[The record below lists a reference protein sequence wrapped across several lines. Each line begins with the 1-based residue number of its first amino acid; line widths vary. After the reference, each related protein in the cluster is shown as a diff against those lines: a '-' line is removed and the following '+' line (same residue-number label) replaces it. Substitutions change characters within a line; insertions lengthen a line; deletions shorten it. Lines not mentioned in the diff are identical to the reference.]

1 MNVGLSV
8 GGDTPVARDGRA
20 APDARP
26 SGPSGTGGTLA
37 HLARRNA
44 ERWPTAAAIRWRGPA
59 DEPCHLTYAEAWEA
73 SEGTARGLLSLG
85 LAPGDR
91 VAVLS
96 GLRPEWTTT
105 LLAAAASGLVVV
117 SLLPS
122 TVPEEIVH
130 VLGDCDAR
138 VVVCEDAEQL
148 AKVEAA
154 RPRLPHLRHT
164 VLIDPP
170 APASPPDSADS
181 AAGSAEPPVRTLSL
195 DELQARGR
203 RDVDAAELRRHSD
216 AVGADDL
223 LAIIYTSGTT
233 GPKKGCALSHGNY
246 VSVLRAHPQPPPRP
260 EGAQEHTNGTVFVVT
275 GPHTIAMLM
284 QVLAW
289 WSRYTLVFRRGG
301 PDDSL
306 VDEIRAARPQIL
318 PLVPLAL
325 EQIYSSVLASWPE
338 EDVSLVVEAAR
349 AGLDARERVR
359 RGEVLPPRLQEW
371 FDATEK
377 SLFAKVRDHFGG
389 ALRRVTVSGAP
400 VSREILVFF
409 LGCGVPLVECYGM
422 TETAAAATTN
432 TPDAYRLGTVGRPLP
447 GVEVATAPDGEVLIR
462 GANVFRGY
470 WGYHED
476 EFGSVRDG
484 WLHTGDLGSIDADG
498 YVTLTGRKKELIQ
511 LSHGVAVSPNPI
523 ESELRTNPL
532 ISHAVAYGEGKPHLV
547 VLLTLNEPYARKWAA
562 ERRLPTAMA
571 SLVRDPILLRELT
584 RTVQR
589 ANATLQ
595 EYYRVRTFMVMDRDL
610 SLGEGELT
618 ISMKVARH
626 VVHARFR
633 EELDALYR

>member
-1 MNVGLSV
+1 MNADAPTPIAGQ
-8 GGDTPVARDGRA
+8 GQGARGDGWED
-20 APDARP
+20 P
-26 SGPSGTGGTLA
+26 SGPGGTLA

-44 ERWPTAAAIRWRGPA
+44 ELWPTAPALRWRGTGG
-59 DEPCHLTYAEAWEA
+59 DRHHMTYAEAWDL
-73 SEGTARGLLSLG
+73 SEGTARGLLTLG

-96 GLRPEWTTT
+96 ALRPEWTTT

-130 VLGDCDAR
+130 VLGDCGAR
-138 VVVCEDAEQL
+138 VVVCENEAQL
-148 AKVEAA
+148 AKVRAVWH
-154 RPRLPHLRHT
+154 RLPHLGHA
-164 VLIDPP
+164 VLMDAPADTSRAAPAEHP
-170 APASPPDSADS
+170 APTLTLDAL
-181 AAGSAEPPVRTLSL
+181 RT
-195 DELQARGR
+195 RGR
-203 RDVDAAELRRHSD
+203 EGVGAAELARRSD
-216 AVGADDL
+216 AVRADDL
-223 LAIIYTSGTT
+223 LLIIYTSGTT

-246 VSVLRAHPQPPPRP
+246 VSVLRAHPKPPREAP
-260 EGAQEHTNGTVFVVT
+260 ADLTNGTVFVVT

-306 VDEIRAARPQIL
+306 VEEIRAARPQIL

-325 EQIYSSVLASWPE
+325 EQIYGSVLASWPE
-338 EDVSLVVEAAR
+338 QDASLIVEAAR

-359 RGEVLPPRLQEW
+359 RGECLPPRLQEW

-377 SLFAKVRDHFGG
+377 SLFAKVRAHFGG

-400 VSREILVFF
+400 VSQEILSFF

-447 GVEVATAPDGEVLIR
+447 GVEVTLAPDGEILIR
-462 GANVFRGY
+462 GGNVFRGY

-476 EFGSVRDG
+476 AFGAVRDG

-498 YVTLTGRKKELIQ
+498 YLTLTGRKKELIQ
-511 LSHGVAVSPNPI
+511 LSHGVAVTPHPV
-523 ESELRTNPL
+523 ESGLRGSPL

-547 VLLTLNEPYARKWAA
+547 VLLTLDERYAQKWAA
-562 ERRLPTAMA
+562 ERQLPTDIAR
-571 SLVRDPILLRELT
+571 LVREPVLLGELT
-584 RTVQR
+584 RTLDH

-595 EYYRVRTFMVMDRDL
+595 EYYRAQSFMVLERDL
-610 SLGEGELT
+610 SFDEGELT
-618 ISMKVARH
+618 VSMKVARH
-626 VVHARFR
+626 VVHARFHDGL
-633 EELDALYR
+633 EALYQSPRPLTG

>member
-1 MNVGLSV
+1 MNLHANTPIARGGQDSCGD
-8 GGDTPVARDGRA
+8 GGDAPAARGM
-20 APDARP
+20 
-26 SGPSGTGGTLA
+26 TLA
-37 HLARRNA
+37 HLARHNA
-44 ERWPTAAAIRWRGPA
+44 ELWPKAPALRWRDATG
-59 DEPCHLTYAEAWEA
+59 ERHHMTYAEAWDT
-73 SEGTARGLLSLG
+73 SESTARGLLALG

-105 LLAAAASGLVVV
+105 LLAAATAGLVVV

-154 RPRLPHLRHT
+154 RDRLPRLRHA
-164 VLIDPP
+164 VLMDAPAAPARPGP
-170 APASPPDSADS
+170 APARVERPA
-181 AAGSAEPPVRTLSL
+181 PVGHRARTLTL
-195 DELQARGR
+195 DELRARGR
-203 RDVDAAELRRHSD
+203 VEVSAADLARHAD
-216 AVGADDL
+216 AVRADDL
-223 LAIIYTSGTT
+223 LVIIYTSGTT

-246 VSVLRAHPQPPPRP
+246 VSVLRAHPKPPRAP
-260 EGAQEHTNGTVFVVT
+260 DATEDHTNGTVFVVT

-325 EQIYSSVLASWPE
+325 EQIHSAILASWPE
-338 EDVSLVVEAAR
+338 EDTALILEAAR

-359 RGEVLPPRLQEW
+359 RGECLPPRFQEW

-377 SLFAKVRDHFGG
+377 SLFAQVREHFGG

-400 VSREILVFF
+400 VSREVLSFF

-422 TETAAAATTN
+422 TETAGAATTN
-432 TPDAYRLGTVGRPLP
+432 TPEAYRLGTVGRPLP
-447 GVEVATAPDGEVLIR
+447 GVDVAIAPDGEVLIR
-462 GANVFRGY
+462 GANVFHGY

-476 EFGSVRDG
+476 AFGVVRDG
-484 WLHTGDLGSIDADG
+484 WLHTGDLGTIDADG
-498 YVTLTGRKKELIQ
+498 YLTLTGRKKELIQ
-511 LSHGVAVSPNPI
+511 LSHGVAVTPHPV
-523 ESELRTNPL
+523 ESELRRHPL
-532 ISHAVAYGEGKPHLV
+532 ISQAVAYGEGKPHLV
-547 VLLTLNEPYARKWAA
+547 VLLTLNERYARKWAA
-562 ERRLPTAMA
+562 ERHLPPDMA
-571 SLVRDPILLRELT
+571 HLLREPVLLGELT
-584 RTVQR
+584 RVLDR

-595 EYYRVRTFMVMDRDL
+595 EYYRAQAFTVLERDL
-610 SLGEGELT
+610 TLDEGELT
-618 ISMKVARH
+618 VSMKVARH
-626 VVHARFR
+626 VVQTRFR
-633 EELDALYR
+633 DVFENLYR

>member
-1 MNVGLSV
+1 MNAE
-8 GGDTPVARDGRA
+8 GDTPIASYGQLVHGDGWDS
-20 APDARP
+20 PTDP
-26 SGPSGTGGTLA
+26 GETLA

-44 ERWPTAAAIRWRGPA
+44 ALWPDAAALRWRDSVG
-59 DEPCHLTYAEAWEA
+59 DGCHLTYAEAWSD

-105 LLAAAASGLVVV
+105 LMAAATSGLVVV

-130 VLGDCDAR
+130 VLGDCGAR
-138 VVVCEDAEQL
+138 VVVCENAAQL

-154 RPRLPHLRHT
+154 WDRLPGLRHA
-164 VLIDPP
+164 VLMD
-170 APASPPDSADS
+170 APAEASDPGP
-181 AAGSAEPPVRTLSL
+181 AEHPARTVSL
-195 DELQARGR
+195 GELRARGR
-203 RDVDAAELRRHSD
+203 AEVGAAELRRLSD
-216 AVGADDL
+216 AVRAEDL

-233 GPKKGCALSHGNY
+233 GPKKGCALTHGNY
-246 VSVLRAHPQPPPRP
+246 VSVLRAHPRPPHRP
-260 EGAQEHTNGTVFVVT
+260 GAARDHSNGTIFVVT

-289 WSRYTLVFRRGG
+289 WSRYTLAFRRGG

-325 EQIYSSVLASWPE
+325 EQIYSSVLATWSE
-338 EDVSLVVEAAR
+338 ADASLALEAAR

-359 RGEVLPPRLQEW
+359 RGETLPPRLQEW
-371 FDATEK
+371 FEAMEET
-377 SLFAKVRDHFGG
+377 LFAEVRGHFGG
-389 ALRRVTVSGAP
+389 ALRRATVSGAP
-400 VSREILVFF
+400 VSLEILSFF

-422 TETAAAATTN
+422 TETAAVATTN

-462 GANVFRGY
+462 GANVFSGY

-476 EFGSVRDG
+476 AFGSVRDG
-484 WLHTGDLGSIDADG
+484 WLHTGDLGSIDAHG
-498 YVTLTGRKKELIQ
+498 YLTLTGRKKELIQ
-511 LSHGVAVSPNPI
+511 LSHGVAVTPHPL
-523 ESELRTNPL
+523 ESALRRHPL

-547 VLLTLNEPYARKWAA
+547 VLLTLDERYAQKWAA
-562 ERRLPTAMA
+562 ERSLPTD
-571 SLVRDPILLRELT
+571 VPRLT
-584 RTVQR
+584 REPVLLAELERTLAE

-595 EYYRVRTFMVMDRDL
+595 DYYRAQAIMVLERDL
-610 SLGEGELT
+610 SLDEGELT
-618 ISMKVARH
+618 ISMKVVRP

-633 EELDALYR
+633 AALEALYP

>member
-1 MNVGLSV
+1 MNR
-8 GGDTPVARDGRA
+8 DANAPVAPDGHGTRSDGRD
-20 APDARP
+20 APTDP
-26 SGPSGTGGTLA
+26 GETLA

-44 ERWPTAAAIRWRGPA
+44 ELWPEAPALRWRDPVG
-59 DEPCHLTYAEAWEA
+59 DRQHRMTYAEAWDM
-73 SEGTARGLLSLG
+73 SEGTARGLLALG

-122 TVPEEIVH
+122 TVPEEIAH
-130 VLGDCDAR
+130 VLGDSGAR
-138 VVVCEDAEQL
+138 VVVCEDSEQL

-154 RPRLPHLRHT
+154 RHRLPHLSHA
-164 VLIDPP
+164 VLMDAPP
-170 APASPPDSADS
+170 E
-181 AAGSAEPPVRTLSL
+181 AACAIPTEHPTRTLTL
-195 DELQARGR
+195 DELRARGR
-203 RDVDAAELRRHSD
+203 LDVSAGELRRRSD
-216 AVGADDL
+216 AVRAEDL
-223 LAIIYTSGTT
+223 LVIIYTSGTT

-246 VSVLRAHPQPPPRP
+246 VSVLRAHPKPPRAP
-260 EGAQEHTNGTVFVVT
+260 EATDDHTHGTVFVVT

-289 WSRYTLVFRRGG
+289 WSRYTLAFRRGG

-306 VDEIRAARPQIL
+306 VEEIRAARPQIL

-325 EQIYSSVLASWPE
+325 EQIHSSILASWPE
-338 EDVSLVVEAAR
+338 EDTSLIQEAAR
-349 AGLDARERVR
+349 AGLAARERVN

-371 FDATEK
+371 FEATEK
-377 SLFAKVRDHFGG
+377 SLFTQVREHFGG

-400 VSREILVFF
+400 VSQEILSFF
-409 LGCGVPLVECYGM
+409 LGCGVPVVECYGM

-462 GANVFRGY
+462 GANVFHGY

-476 EFGSVRDG
+476 EFGAVRDG

-498 YVTLTGRKKELIQ
+498 YLTLTGRNKELIQ
-511 LSHGVAVSPNPI
+511 LSHGVAVTPNPL
-523 ESELRTNPL
+523 ESELRRNPL

-547 VLLTLNEPYARKWAA
+547 VLLTLNERYAQKWAA
-562 ERRLPTAMA
+562 DRRLPTDLAQ
-571 SLVRDPILLRELT
+571 LLREPVLLGELK
-584 RTVQR
+584 RTLDR

-595 EYYRVRTFMVMDRDL
+595 EYYRAQDFTVLERDL
-610 SLGEGELT
+610 SLDEGELT
-618 ISMKVARH
+618 ISMKVVRH
-626 VVHARFR
+626 VVQARFR
-633 EELDALYR
+633 DLFEALYR